1 MNISLRLLRYVT
13 AAADC
18 GNVTE
23 AARRLQVSQPSVSAA
38 IAELEQM
45 LGITIFVR
53 HHAKGVTLTPAGQ
66 RLINEARL
74 LLKHAEEFSKTAE
87 ALGDTAKGE
96 ITVGCF
102 PTLAAR
108 FMPSL
113 MLEFSQ
119 RYPLISL
126 KLEEGDQEQLM
137 RGLAQ
142 GRIELAVC
150 YEHGVP
156 SGFDSKQ
163 LLALPPV
170 VSLSVNHRLA
180 RAGDVSLTELEGE
193 PFILFDAP
201 HSQDYVLSLF
211 DALGLKPNIAL
222 RLKSFELIRGLV
234 ARGHGYTIHT
244 MVPLTSTTYD
254 GGTVAIKPIRDK
266 LPPGHVVCATPGSH
280 LVRPAVGIFADF
292 LEAALK
298 RGGHQNDDRPSTRSS
313 TAA

>member
-66 RLINEARL
+66 RLIAEARL

-87 ALGDTAKGE
+87 ALSDTERGE

-113 MLEFSQ
+113 MLEFCE
-119 RYPLISL
+119 RHPMITLR
-126 KLEEGDQEQLM
+126 LEEGDQEQLM
-137 RGLAQ
+137 RDLAQ
-142 GRIELAVC
+142 GRIEMAIT
-150 YEHGVP
+150 YGHEAP
-156 SGFDSKQ
+156 PAFDSRP
-163 LLALPPV
+163 LMPLYPVVALPA
-170 VSLSVNHRLA
+170 NHRLA
-180 RAGDVSLTELEGE
+180 RANDVSLTELEKE
-193 PFILFDAP
+193 SLILCEGDN
-201 HSQDYVLSLF
+201 YVLSLF
-211 DALGLKPNIAL
+211 DAVGLEPNIAL

-234 ARGHGYTIHT
+234 ARGHGYAIHAI
-244 MVPLTSTTYD
+244 VPLTSTTYD
-254 GGTVAIKPIRDK
+254 GGHVAIKPLRDK
-266 LPPGHVVCATPGSH
+266 LPPAQVAGVTPSAH
-280 LVRPAVGIFADF
+280 LVRPAVKIFASF
-292 LEAALK
+292 IETALERSHLNDGKPKVIASSAA
-298 RGGHQNDDRPSTRSS
+298 
-313 TAA
+313 

>member
-53 HHAKGVTLTPAGQ
+53 HHAKGVTLTQAGQ
-66 RLINEARL
+66 RLIYGARL

-87 ALGDTAKGE
+87 ALSDIERGE

-113 MLEFSQ
+113 MLEFSE
-119 RYPLISL
+119 RHPMIALH
-126 KLEEGDQEQLM
+126 LEEGDQEQLM
-137 RGLAQ
+137 RDLAQ
-142 GRIELAVC
+142 GRIEMAIT
-150 YEHGVP
+150 YSENVP
-156 SGFDSKQ
+156 SGFDTKPLLQ
-163 LLALPPV
+163 LSPVVALPA
-170 VSLSVNHRLA
+170 SHRLA
-180 RAGDVSLTELEGE
+180 RANDVSLTELEKE
-193 PFILFDAP
+193 PLIVYDKGN
-201 HSQDYVLSLF
+201 YVLSLF
-211 DALGLKPNIAL
+211 DAVGIQPNVAL

-234 ARGHGYTIHT
+234 ARGHGYAIDTI
-244 MVPLTSTTYD
+244 VPLATTTYD
-254 GGTVAIKPIRDK
+254 GGYVVIKPLRDK
-266 LPPGHVVCATPGSH
+266 LPQAQVVSVTPGSQ
-280 LVRPAVGIFADF
+280 LVRPAVKIFADF
-292 LEAALK
+292 VESAL
-298 RGGHQNDDRPSTRSS
+298 RRSYLNDDKPALAASS
-313 TAA
+313 AA

>member
-66 RLINEARL
+66 RLIAEARL

-87 ALGDTAKGE
+87 ALSDTERGE
-96 ITVGCF
+96 ITVGCH

-113 MLEFSQ
+113 MLGFCE
-119 RYPLISL
+119 RHPLITL
-126 KLEEGDQEQLM
+126 RLEEGDQEQLM
-137 RGLAQ
+137 RDLAQ
-142 GRIELAVC
+142 GRIEMAIT
-150 YEHGVP
+150 YGEDVP
-156 SGFDSKQ
+156 PGFDSKP
-163 LLALPPV
+163 LIALSPVVALPA
-170 VSLSVNHRLA
+170 SHRLA
-180 RAGDVSLTELEGE
+180 RASDVSLTELEKE
-193 PFILFDAP
+193 PLILFD
-201 HSQDYVLSLF
+201 QGNYVLSLF
-211 DALGLKPNIAL
+211 DAVGLRPNIAL

-234 ARGHGYTIHT
+234 ARGHGYAIHAV
-244 MVPLTSTTYD
+244 VPLTSTTYD
-254 GGTVAIKPIRDK
+254 GGHVAIKPLRDK
-266 LPPGHVVCATPGSH
+266 LPPAQVVSVTPSAH
-280 LVRPAVGIFADF
+280 LVRPAVKIFASF
-292 LEAALK
+292 IEIALERSYL
-298 RGGHQNDDRPSTRSS
+298 NDDKPKAVASS
-313 TAA
+313 AA